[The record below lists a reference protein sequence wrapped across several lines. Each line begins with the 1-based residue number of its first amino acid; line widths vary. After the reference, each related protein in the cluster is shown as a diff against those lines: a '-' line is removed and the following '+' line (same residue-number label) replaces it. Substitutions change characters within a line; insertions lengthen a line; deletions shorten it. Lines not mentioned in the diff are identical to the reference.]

1 MSFEW
6 LNYLTFSQ
14 YLLDNCD
21 AIPEQEACY
30 RTIVSRAYYAVYCST
45 REYIIQH
52 FEYSSFGNDHQNLQ
66 TFLIRHQKPYSTI
79 GNKLKQ
85 LHQLRKK
92 ADYDNQLNE
101 LPVNTAARA
110 LAQAQKIAEKLS
122 ELKTTKT

>member
-21 AIPEQEACY
+21 AIPEQEACC

-45 REYIIQH
+45 REYALRH
-52 FEYSSFGNDHQNLQ
+52 FGYSSSGNDHQALQ
-66 TFLIRHQKPYSTI
+66 TFLMTRQKPYSTI
-79 GNKLKQ
+79 GNQLKR

-92 ADYDNQLNE
+92 ADYDNELNE
-101 LPVNTAARA
+101 LPVNTATRA
-110 LAQAQKIAEKLS
+110 LAQAQKIATHLND
-122 ELKTTKT
+122 LKR